1 MKILYEDS
9 FLVLAEKSPGCLS
22 EDGPSPN
29 SMPALL
35 REHYRSLGKQD
46 YIASVHRLDKIVGGL
61 MIYSRSPKA
70 TGKLIAAVAEHQVT
84 KEYLAVLKGIPK
96 EPEGVLRDLLFHDS
110 SKNKTFVVK
119 RERKGVREAE
129 LSYSLLETSGD
140 LSLLRIRLHTGRTH
154 QIRAQFSSRGLP
166 LLGDIRYGSKDPACG
181 CALWSFHLAFSH
193 PITGKEVDYSMMPP
207 VEYPWNLF
215 SLTSGKSPL

>member
-1 MKILYEDS
+1 MKILYEDP

-35 REHYRSLGKQD
+35 REHYRGLGKQD

-61 MIYSRSPKA
+61 MLYSRSPKA
-70 TGKLIAAVAEHQVT
+70 TGKLIAAVAEHQVA

-129 LSYSLLETSGD
+129 LSYSLLETVD
-140 LSLLRIRLHTGRTH
+140 ALSLIRVRLHTGRTH

-166 LLGDIRYGSKDPACG
+166 LLGDIRYGSKDPACD

-193 PITGKEVDYSMMPP
+193 PITGKKVDCSLMPP
-207 VEYPWNLF
+207 AEYPWNLF